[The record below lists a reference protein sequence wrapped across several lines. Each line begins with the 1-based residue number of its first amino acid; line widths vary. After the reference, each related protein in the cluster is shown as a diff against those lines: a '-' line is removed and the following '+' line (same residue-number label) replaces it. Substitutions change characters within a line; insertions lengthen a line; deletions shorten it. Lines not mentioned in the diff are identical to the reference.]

1 MPATKPKII
10 VTRKL
15 PDAIETRMREL
26 FDAKLNVDDTP
37 MTQADLIEAVQKAD
51 VLVPT
56 VTDRIDSK
64 IIVRAGPQLKLI
76 ANFGTGVDNID
87 VKTALER
94 GITVTN
100 TPGVLTEDTADM
112 TMALIRRAAPPGG
125 GRCRAGE
132 RSVPRLV
139 TELDAGQPHLGQAA
153 GHPWHGPHRSGGGAP
168 GQSVQPADPLPQ
180 PQTRAR
186 RDRERAG
193 GDLLGQPGPDAGA
206 DGHRLGQLPAHRRPI
221 TFCPRGG

>member
-1 MPATKPKII
+1 MAAKKPLVI

-37 MTQADLIEAVQKAD
+37 MSQADLVEAVQKAD

-64 IIVRAGPQLKLI
+64 VIVRAGPKLKLI

-87 VKTALER
+87 VRTALER
-94 GITVTN
+94 GIVVTN

-112 TMALIRRAAPPGG
+112 TMALVL
-125 GRCRAGE
+125 
-132 RSVPRLV
+132 SVPRRLV
-139 TELDAGQPHLGQAA
+139 EGVKELE
-153 GHPWHGPHRSGGGAP
+153 
-168 GQSVQPADPLPQ
+168 ADHFK
-180 PQTRAR
+180 
-186 RDRERAG
+186 G
-193 GDLLGQPGPDAGA
+193 W
-206 DGHRLGQLPAHRRPI
+206 
-221 TFCPRGG
+221 